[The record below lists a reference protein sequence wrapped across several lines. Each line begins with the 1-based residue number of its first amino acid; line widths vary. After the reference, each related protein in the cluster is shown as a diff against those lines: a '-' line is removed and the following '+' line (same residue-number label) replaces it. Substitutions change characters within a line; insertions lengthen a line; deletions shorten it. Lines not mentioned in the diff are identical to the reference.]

1 MIVGTKTPHGRSPFG
16 PLAEF
21 IEELR
26 RLRDDR
32 KDAGECAD
40 YFLPMLHISTTSQRE
55 DREVKSAF
63 TSPFELVARFRRL
76 MQQLLYNIAISK
88 NEDDKRIYLQIHLAE
103 TNVSA
108 SIGDI
113 LLRNQCCIID
123 RTKDGQSVQSEELS
137 PRIESQ
143 PRPSLRKGVA
153 PKGKVEDDIDR
164 LAFPLDAA
172 RYTFAQVNPVGP
184 GTNISKNFQEK
195 LKIYI

>member
-1 MIVGTKTPHGRSPFG
+1 MILGTKTRHHRSPFG

-26 RLRDDR
+26 RLREDR

-40 YFLPMLHISTTSQRE
+40 YFLPMLHISTSKRE

-88 NEDDKRIYLQIHLAE
+88 NEDDKRNYLQIYLAE
-103 TNVSA
+103 TNISA
-108 SIGDI
+108 SIGDV
-113 LLRNQCCIID
+113 LLRNQCCISD
-123 RTKDGQSVQSEELS
+123 RSKEGSSVQSDELR

-143 PRPSLRKGVA
+143 PRPSLIKGVV

-184 GTNISKNFQEK
+184 GTNIKKFSRET
-195 LKIYI
+195 